1 MGFFKSIISKLKQGL
16 ERTRESFV
24 TGIRSILLGR
34 RLDESLIAEVERR
47 LIESDVGVRTA
58 SRLVTGIREAFRS
71 GKMERGDQ
79 ALEYIKTELKAMW
92 PPADRE
98 LRTAGPGN
106 KPTVILVT
114 GVNGVGK
121 TTSIAKL
128 CRTLRDREAS
138 VLLGACDTFRAGAV
152 RQLEIWSERLG
163 VDVVKGQQGG
173 DPAAVAFDACA
184 AAKARGVDFLILD
197 TAGRLHT
204 QDPLM
209 RQLTKIRGVVS
220 KQIPGAPH
228 EVLLVLDATSGQNA
242 LRQAEEF
249 DRAVGGGAGAGGG
262 PGGVTGIFLAKLD
275 GTAKGGI
282 VIAIKDVTSIPVK
295 FIGVGETPE
304 DIQPFDPDAFI
315 EAMLAV
321 DSAGSRTED
330 PGS

>member
-1 MGFFKSIISKLKQGL
+1 M
-16 ERTRESFV
+16 
-24 TGIRSILLGR
+24 
-34 RLDESLIAEVERR
+34 
-47 LIESDVGVRTA
+47 GVRTTT
-58 SRLVTGIREAFRS
+58 RLVSGIRDAYRA
-71 GKMERGDQ
+71 GKMDRGEQ
-79 ALEYIKTELKAMW
+79 ALEYMKAELKKMW
-92 PPADRE
+92 PPAERK
-98 LRTAGPGN
+98 LLTAPEGS

-128 CRTLRDREAS
+128 CKNLRDQGAS

-184 AAKARGVDFLILD
+184 AAKSRGVDFLILD

-209 RQLTKIRGVVS
+209 RQLSKIRGVVS
-220 KQIPGAPH
+220 KQIPGGPH

-249 DRAVGGGAGAGGG
+249 DRAVAAGGQAGG
-262 PGGVTGIFLAKLD
+262 PGSGGVTGIFLAKLD

-295 FIGVGETPE
+295 FVGVGETP
-304 DIQPFDPDAFI
+304 DDMQPFDPDSFVD
-315 EAMLAV
+315 AMFAEENATP
-321 DSAGSRTED
+321 SQ
-330 PGS
+330 